1 MTREV
6 EVRERSKDAVLLA
19 LRMEEG
25 AANKGEQAA
34 SRRREGKGIDSL
46 L

>member
-25 AANKGEQAA
+25 AANKVEQAA

>member
-1 MTREV
+1 M
-6 EVRERSKDAVLLA
+6 EVRERSKDAVLLV
-19 LRMEEG
+19 LKMEEG
-25 AANKGEQAA
+25 AVIKGEQAA